1 VTVTRLFARFEDL
14 ESQNSMADKWN
25 YIGAPKAFELE
36 MACQVVVDAFDS
48 LGCFLVGSATE
59 RADWRDVDLR
69 MMFKDEDFAKLFPD
83 AGEHWEHDSRWLLMT
98 AAISD
103 WLSKRSGLPVDFQ
116 FQPMTWANKK
126 FDKIRH
132 AVGIRIS

>member
-1 VTVTRLFARFEDL
+1 M
-14 ESQNSMADKWN
+14 SDKWN
-25 YIGAPKAFELE
+25 YVGAPKVFELE

-59 RADWRDVDLR
+59 RRDFRDVDLR
-69 MMFKDEDFAKLFPD
+69 MMFRDEDFAKLFPD
-83 AGEHWEHDSRWLLMT
+83 AGEHWEHDSRWLLLT
-98 AAISD
+98 SAISA
-103 WLSKRSGLPVDFQ
+103 WLSQRSGLPVDFQ

-126 FDKIRH
+126 FEGKIRY